1 MQTETIYMY
10 LLDEGIRVW
19 RPVQAETLG
28 DNLYRV
34 VGPVPDD
41 EVWEFPP
48 GATVRGQM
56 KTFSEG
62 HEGLVAVT
70 IAD

>member
-1 MQTETIYMY
+1 MQTKTIYMY
-10 LLDEGIRVW
+10 LLDEGTPVW
-19 RPVQAETLG
+19 RLVQTETLG

-48 GATVRGQM
+48 GAIVRGQM
-56 KTFSEG
+56 KTFSDG

-70 IAD
+70 IAG